1 MSASALF
8 PAFLD
13 LRGRPCLVV
22 GAGEV
27 AQQKVTSLIASGAAV
42 HVVAPHASAE
52 IQHLGADH
60 RLRWSPRAFLPSD
73 LDGVFL
79 VVAAT
84 SDVQVNEKVFR
95 EADSRGVL
103 CNAVDDPEHCHFQ
116 YPAVVRRGDLQIAI
130 STGGRSPALAQRL
143 RTELEAQ
150 FGVEYGPWLEW
161 LGTVRELLFRRRID
175 PEQRKL
181 ALHRIVRRDVFNR
194 FVSARRRRQGGST
207 NG

>member
-1 MSASALF
+1 MSAGALF

-27 AQQKVTSLIASGAAV
+27 AQQKVRSLLAGGAAV

-60 RLRWSPRAFLPSD
+60 SLRWTPRAFLPSD

-79 VVAAT
+79 VVAAAC
-84 SDVQVNEKVFR
+84 DVQVNEEVFR
-95 EADSRGVL
+95 QADSRGVL
-103 CNAVDDPEHCHFQ
+103 CNTVDDPKHCHFQ
-116 YPAVVRRGDLQIAI
+116 CPAVVRRGDLQIAI

-143 RTELEAQ
+143 RTELEVE
-150 FGVEYGPWLEW
+150 FGEEYGPWLQW
-161 LGTVRELLFRRRID
+161 LGTVRQLLFRGRID

-181 ALHRIVRRDVFNR
+181 ALHRMVRRDVFNR
-194 FVSARRRRQGGST
+194 FVSAQRRRQGGLP